1 MQRKFILKT
10 NYKNLKH
17 QITEIQKVDEYA
29 TDKAYTDAL
38 EFIIALPSEMVSH
51 PNLMVAEDGDVM
63 FIWGDWQDKTNLYI
77 DLGFFGDGTYS
88 FYATEGQNSIAK
100 DDVPSHVIDSQLQ
113 NALITGKINEN

>member
-1 MQRKFILKT
+1 MKT